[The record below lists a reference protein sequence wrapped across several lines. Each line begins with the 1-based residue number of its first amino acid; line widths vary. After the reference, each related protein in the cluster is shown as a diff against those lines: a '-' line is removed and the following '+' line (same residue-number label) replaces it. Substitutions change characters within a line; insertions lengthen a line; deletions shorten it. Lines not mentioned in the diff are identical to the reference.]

1 MTKIDWHRDHWHAL
15 CLGNNIRFVHLLT
28 SATLRFCFRV
38 LWSSTVFVLAGS
50 LLLSSGPENDSI
62 IISSRYKIQ
71 PELLWRWQGSQGH
84 DRTLK
89 YICAALI
96 KSVLLLLLAFTSRT
110 VVSPW
115 NYGHSICL
123 NYVENVAIAK
133 TFFLKKK
140 AQKTLLFVFLMH
152 DWVIS
157 ISFIGCCLG
166 NLFCKK

>member
-1 MTKIDWHRDHWHAL
+1 MQHFGFAL
-15 CLGNNIRFVHLLT
+15 EFYEV
-28 SATLRFCFRV
+28 V
-38 LWSSTVFVLAGS
+38 LYLLAGC

-123 NYVENVAIAK
+123 NRGKCYHSK
-133 TFFLKKK
+133 DLFLKEKGTK
-140 AQKTLLFVFLMH
+140 NIAFFVFLMH
-152 DWVIS
+152 DWVSS